1 MKRSPKPEPLP
12 RAVLSGVDVRR
23 LRYFLAVAEELHF
36 GRAAERL
43 YIAQPALSRQIASLE
58 NAIGA
63 LLFDRSRSVIQLTP
77 AGEALL
83 PRARDIQ
90 ARVADAVRVA
100 RRAAEGLVGVIQ
112 VGFVGS
118 ATFSILPGVF
128 NAYREQYPEVE
139 LVLHA
144 MNTAELRVALRDRSI
159 DVAFARPGIQDP
171 DIVSEVVQREPLIV
185 ALPDTDILAEQSHIA
200 LADLAVRPFIL
211 YPRQPRPSFAD
222 HVLDLCRAEGFTP
235 EIAQETLEIQTAL
248 SLVSVGAGVSLVPES
263 TSEAQLHGVAYR
275 PLLGQERET
284 QLSLAYL
291 RDNRSSVLGG
301 FCALVRERTRSQ
313 IRPRGS

>member
-1 MKRSPKPEPLP
+1 MKPIRAPDPLP
-12 RAVLSGVDVRR
+12 RAVLAGVDVRR

-43 YIAQPALSRQIASLE
+43 HIAQPALSRQIASLE

-63 LLFDRSRSVIQLTP
+63 QLFDRSRSAIHLTP

-90 ARVADAVRVA
+90 TRVADAVRVA
-100 RRAAEGLVGVIQ
+100 RRAADGLVGVIQ

-118 ATFSILPGVF
+118 ATFSILPGIF
-128 NAYREQYPEVE
+128 NAYRKQYPEVE

-144 MNTAELRVALRDRSI
+144 MNTAELRTALRERSI

-171 DIVSEVVQREPLIV
+171 DIVSEVVQREPLVV
-185 ALPDTDILAEQSHIA
+185 ALPEDDVLAERHQIA
-200 LADLAVRPFIL
+200 LADLSTRPFIL

-222 HVLDLCRAEGFTP
+222 HILSLCRDEGFTP
-235 EIAQETLEIQTAL
+235 DIAQETLEIQTAL

-263 TSEAQLHGVAYR
+263 TSDAQLHGVAYR
-275 PLLGQERET
+275 PLLGQAPET

-291 RDNRSSVLGG
+291 RDNRSAVLGG
-301 FCALVRERTRSQ
+301 FCALVRERSL
-313 IRPRGS
+313 IRPGGR

>member
-1 MKRSPKPEPLP
+1 MPEPLP

-185 ALPDTDILAEQSHIA
+185 ALPDTDVLAEQSHIA

-235 EIAQETLEIQTAL
+235 EIGRAH
-248 SLVSVGAGVSLVPES
+248 V
-263 TSEAQLHGVAYR
+263 
-275 PLLGQERET
+275 
-284 QLSLAYL
+284 
-291 RDNRSSVLGG
+291 
-301 FCALVRERTRSQ
+301 
-313 IRPRGS
+313 